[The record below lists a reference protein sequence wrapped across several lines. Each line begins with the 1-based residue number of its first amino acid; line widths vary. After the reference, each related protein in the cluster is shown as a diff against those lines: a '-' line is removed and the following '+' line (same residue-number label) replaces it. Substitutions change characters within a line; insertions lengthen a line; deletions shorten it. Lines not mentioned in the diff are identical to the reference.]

1 MGFFENLAGGFA
13 VALSASNLF
22 YCALGAILGTAIGV
36 LPGLGPPA
44 TIALLLPV
52 TFRMEPVS
60 AVIMLA
66 GIFYGAMYG
75 GSTTSILLNIPG
87 EAASVITCLDGYKM
101 ARNGRAGA
109 ALGISALGSFIAGT
123 LAVLGV
129 SIMAPTLASFALKF
143 GPPEYFCLV
152 FLGLMMAIYLSEE
165 SVLKGLMM
173 GVLGLLLGT
182 IGLDPVDGTPRFTLG
197 VSRLTDGIDFV
208 VMVMGLFGLAEILC
222 NLEAPENRE
231 VFKTALKGLLPT
243 RQDWRQCW
251 APVLRGSVLGFF
263 IGVLP
268 GGGAIISSFAAYAVE
283 KRLSKHPEQF
293 GKGAIEGVAA
303 PEAANNAASTSSF
316 IPLLTLGIPG
326 NASIAMIFVALMI
339 HGIRPGPLLLQE
351 HPNLFWGVIAS
362 MYIGNVLLL
371 GLNLPLIGFW
381 VRMLK
386 VPYRYLA
393 VVVVVVCVIGAYSVN
408 NSAWDVG
415 MMVFFG
421 VMGYLLRKFA
431 FPASPFILAMILG
444 PMLEKTL
451 QQSLIASGGDFMT
464 FLNRPISASLL
475 LGRGV
480 PHADAAGQEDME
492 ETINR
497 QTKGE
502 QYETQMLIGNHFGSL
517 HPLRTSLLGDGRRG
531 KVAFPADHDLHRFR
545 PGGRDG
551 HAGAAPLRRDEKDP
565 GRRHAGGQHGRAPT
579 RSLP

>member
-1 MGFFENLAGGFA
+1 MGFIENLAGGFT

-22 YCALGAILGTAIGV
+22 YCALGALLGTAIGV

-109 ALGISALGSFIAGT
+109 ALGMSALGSFIAGT
-123 LAVLGV
+123 LAILGV
-129 SIMAPTLASFALKF
+129 SIMAPTLAAFALKF

-173 GVLGLLLGT
+173 GTLGLLLGT

-197 VSRLTDGIDFV
+197 LSRLTDGIDFV

-222 NLEAPENRE
+222 NLEALENRE

-243 RQDWRQCW
+243 RQDWRQSW
-251 APVLRGSVLGFF
+251 AAVLRGSLLGFF

-283 KRLSKHPEQF
+283 KRFSKHPDQF
-293 GKGAIEGVAA
+293 GKGVIEGVAA

-431 FPASPFILAMILG
+431 FPPSPFILAMILG

-464 FLNRPISASLL
+464 FLQRPISASLL
-475 LGRGV
+475 L
-480 PHADAAGQEDME
+480 AAGF
-492 ETINR
+492 I
-497 QTKGE
+497 
-502 QYETQMLIGNHFGSL
+502 MLTPLAKQIWKKRLSL
-517 HPLRTSLLGDGRRG
+517 QRG
-531 KVAFPADHDLHRFR
+531 
-545 PGGRDG
+545 
-551 HAGAAPLRRDEKDP
+551 
-565 GRRHAGGQHGRAPT
+565 
-579 RSLP
+579 

>member
-1 MGFFENLAGGFA
+1 MDFIANLGSGFHI
-13 VALSASNLF
+13 ALSASNLL

-52 TFRMEPVS
+52 TLRMEPVS

-66 GIFYGAMYG
+66 GIFCGAMYG

-87 EAASVITCLDGYKM
+87 EAASVVTCLDGYKM

-109 ALGISALGSFIAGT
+109 ALGISAIGSFIAGT
-123 LAVLGV
+123 LSVLGI
-129 SIMAPTLASFALKF
+129 SLLAPTLASFALKF

-173 GVLGLLLGT
+173 GLLGLLLGT
-182 IGLDPVDGTPRFTLG
+182 VGLDPVNGTERFTFGL
-197 VSRLTDGIDFV
+197 SRLTDGVDFV

-222 NLEAPENRE
+222 NLEAPENRDI
-231 VFKTALKGLLPT
+231 FKTALKGLLPT
-243 RQDWRQCW
+243 LNDWRLCGP
-251 APVLRGSVLGFF
+251 AVLRGSFLGFF

-283 KRLSKHPEQF
+283 KRLSRHPEQF
-293 GKGAIEGVAA
+293 GRGAIEGVAA
-303 PEAANNAASTSSF
+303 PESANNAASTSSF

-351 HPNLFWGVIAS
+351 HPDIFWGVIAS
-362 MYIGNVLLL
+362 MYIGNVMLL
-371 GLNLPLIGFW
+371 GLNLPLISFW

-393 VVVVVVCVIGAYSVN
+393 VLVVVVCVIGAYSVN
-408 NSAWDVG
+408 SSAWDVG
-415 MMVFFG
+415 VMVFFG

-431 FPASPFILAMILG
+431 FPAAPFVLAIILG

-451 QQSLIASGGDFMT
+451 QQSLIASGGDLMT
-464 FLNRPISASLL
+464 FLERPISASLL
-475 LGRGV
+475 
-480 PHADAAGQEDME
+480 AAAGLL
-492 ETINR
+492 
-497 QTKGE
+497 
-502 QYETQMLIGNHFGSL
+502 MLT
-517 HPLRTSLLGDGRRG
+517 PLAKELWR
-531 KVAFPADHDLHRFR
+531 
-545 PGGRDG
+545 
-551 HAGAAPLRRDEKDP
+551 
-565 GRRHAGGQHGRAPT
+565 RRHFMRGDQ
-579 RSLP
+579 

>member
-1 MGFFENLAGGFA
+1 MDFLANLASGFN
-13 VALSASNLF
+13 VALSASNLL
-22 YCALGAILGTAIGV
+22 YCAIGAILGTAIGV

-52 TFRMEPVS
+52 TLRMEPVS

-66 GIFYGAMYG
+66 GIFCGAMYG

-109 ALGISALGSFIAGT
+109 ALGISAIGSFIAGT
-123 LAVLGV
+123 LSVLGI

-143 GPPEYFCLV
+143 GPPEYCCLV

-173 GVLGLLLGT
+173 GFLGLLLGT
-182 IGLDPVDGTPRFTLG
+182 VGLDPVNGSARFTFG

-208 VMVMGLFGLAEILC
+208 VMAMGLFGLAEILC

-231 VFKTALKGLLPT
+231 IFKTALKGLLPT
-243 RQDWRQCW
+243 RQDWKQCW
-251 APVLRGSVLGFF
+251 ASVLRGSLLGFF

-268 GGGAIISSFAAYAVE
+268 GGGAVISSFAAYAVE
-283 KRLSKHPEQF
+283 KRLSRHPEKF

-303 PEAANNAASTSSF
+303 PESANNAASTSSF

-326 NASIAMIFVALMI
+326 NASIAMIFVALMM

-351 HPNLFWGVIAS
+351 HPDIFWGVIAS
-362 MYIGNVLLL
+362 MYIGNAMLL
-371 GLNLPLIGFW
+371 GLNLPLISVW
-381 VRMLK
+381 VRLLT

-393 VVVVVVCVIGAYSVN
+393 VVVVVVCIIGAYSVN

-421 VMGYLLRKFA
+421 VMGYLLRKFS
-431 FPASPFILAMILG
+431 FPAAPFILAMILG

-451 QQSLIASGGDFMT
+451 QQSLIASDGDPTT
-464 FLNRPISASLL
+464 FLRRPISAVLS
-475 LGRGV
+475 
-480 PHADAAGQEDME
+480 AAAGL
-492 ETINR
+492 I
-497 QTKGE
+497 
-502 QYETQMLIGNHFGSL
+502 MLT
-517 HPLRTSLLGDGRRG
+517 PLV
-531 KVAFPADHDLHRFR
+531 KQIW
-545 PGGRDG
+545 
-551 HAGAAPLRRDEKDP
+551 KK
-565 GRRHAGGQHGRAPT
+565 
-579 RSLP
+579 RSFSQGV